1 MKTEV
6 AMNERHCPQTNR
18 VTATLSLLLA
28 TSAAGPAAAQQW
40 SATDRRPRPYN
51 VVAVDSTMTMAIDV
65 STGNWNPA
73 GNNRLY
79 NAKQLLTGFGTGND
93 QNGAMFLFR
102 HEFLWGTYSYSG
114 SIEAHIKDGS
124 GSLPRLG
131 SIPNTVVAP
140 IWGNR
145 ALSYST
151 TRAMIDGLSADYC
164 LTTGKGA
171 YNCLE
176 QRLPGG
182 ATGPACITSGCAQD
196 APLVEHI
203 TQNPLSGLQL
213 PVLTNP
219 PGYSATSTIYP
230 AGWQRYTFPC
240 DRFDPTGYPDN
251 PTVPGALPP
260 GCPRTSTN
268 TPYNAAC
275 PSVNIPYELAHELGG
290 TYYSWPRYSDID
302 NDGDVDISP
311 SDIAQDI
318 CQPLSTA
325 YNKIQQ
331 KLNACLDNPPTLSPP
346 FTCNPSTLSNTLCA
360 PASPFMGG
368 PITPINSPPMTIP
381 TTCVCNASG
390 PGCVAGGGNDAC
402 GNPLYFPA
410 RQQVGICRSHDASRQ
425 PASTLDSV
433 PGNDN
438 ILRDPGIRT
447 PGANPEL
454 WCRTNVVT
462 FVTDAEGAH
471 PLGVM
476 TTSPR
481 NEQFYFA
488 DLGVEQN
495 TVVGVGDMSRA
506 TALQSIIRGSAPP
519 AVAAVPGLPVTSG
532 VSALRA
538 RFARDLNRSLKGV
551 YAAATPSLS
560 TYQDRAAFMVM
571 EIPGNSSPSH
581 VDYFGRPLR
590 LEWWRIDPLSGA
602 PLNRLFSTDEASRA
616 NIGTVVP
623 NGDGNVIPGVEGT
636 PTVWRSGMSRFQT
649 LGANTLDRDGN
660 NVVDAHPAVRWGNAN
675 GGEGSR
681 PVIVGAPLDAPDGR
695 DRGAAQAWRYAVRNR
710 DRVAYA
716 LSNGVVHAY
725 RVGRVSGSIV
735 DNTGALVNAGV
746 TTLGS
751 LGTQNVGITYD
762 DNPASPGMGAEIF
775 RYRPRFI
782 TAAGNDSAALV
793 GGQPRWRYNDILPQS
808 LIDRGQIFVRDVQLD
823 FAPSPPRFGTIMVV
837 SQGQGGRGFA
847 ALDVSDPNAPQ
858 VLWDG
863 VLLMPGARALAA
875 PSIYQWPNPS
885 GGDPIPAMVVVGGAL
900 TPPPAGGPYF
910 DFLEVYN
917 LKTGA
922 LISRATLPRSTPT
935 QMRAWPN
942 TPVCVDREGA
952 GQMDRCFVLAT
963 DGTLAL
969 VRVNATNGTF
979 FPAANITPGGIS
991 GTFQSGMAAYFTA
1004 NNQVALVFGSGDLS
1018 RIERGGGPAN
1028 RVFKVISEGTGTATP
1043 VARFSNVCRP
1053 GAALVDGSFTLG
1065 PGEMVISPPTV
1076 AKGTVAFSTYRPGAT
1091 GCQDG
1096 QSYVYAFDFETCRD
1110 VIAPPGTMT
1119 KPTAA
1124 TAVGAGMPSSP
1135 VLLRRTGQLLVHTT
1149 ASPSGGATTPVAVR
1163 TRGGVFEA
1171 VRPTFFRIRAS
1182 SR

>member
-1 MKTEV
+1 
-6 AMNERHCPQTNR
+6 MNEVHCPKTNR

-28 TSAAGPAAAQQW
+28 TSTAGPAAAQQW
-40 SATDRRPRPYN
+40 SATDRRPRPFN

-65 STGNWNPA
+65 GTGNWNPA

-93 QNGAMFLFR
+93 QNGAMYLFR
-102 HEFLWGTYSYSG
+102 DYFAWGTYSYSG
-114 SIEAHIKDGS
+114 SIEAHIKDGT
-124 GSLPRLG
+124 GSLPHLG
-131 SIPNTVVAP
+131 GIPNSIVAP
-140 IWGNR
+140 IWNNR
-145 ALSYST
+145 SLSYT
-151 TRAMIDGLSADYC
+151 NTRAMIDGLSVDYC
-164 LTTGKGA
+164 LTTGKNA

-182 ATGPACITSGCAQD
+182 ATGPACITAGCVQD
-196 APLVEHI
+196 PPLIEHV
-203 TQNPLSGLQL
+203 TQNPVSGLQL

-230 AGWQRYTFPC
+230 AGWTRYTFPC
-240 DRFDPTGYPDN
+240 DKFNPAGYPDS
-251 PTVPGALPP
+251 PTLTPLPA

-275 PSVNIPYELAHELGG
+275 PVVNIPYELAHELGG
-290 TYYSWPRYSDID
+290 AYYSWPRYSDTD
-302 NDGDVDISP
+302 GDGDVDISP

-318 CQPLSTA
+318 CQPLSNA

-368 PITPINSPPMTIP
+368 PITPINSPPMTIA

-390 PGCVAGGGNDAC
+390 PGCVSGGGNDDC

-410 RQQVGICRSHDASRQ
+410 RQQVGICRSHDATTQ
-425 PASTLDSV
+425 PASTLDTV

-438 ILRDPGIRT
+438 ILRDPGVHT
-447 PGANPEL
+447 VAANPDT
-454 WCRTNVVT
+454 WCRSNVVT

-481 NEQFYFA
+481 NERFYFA
-488 DLGVEQN
+488 DFGVEQN
-495 TVVGVGDMSRA
+495 TVVGMGDMSRA
-506 TALQSIIRGSAPP
+506 TGLQSIIRGSPP
-519 AVAAVPGLPVTSG
+519 PTVAAVAGLPVSSSVNT
-532 VSALRA
+532 LRA

-551 YAAATPSLS
+551 FAAGAPALS
-560 TYQDRAAFMVM
+560 TYQDRAAFTVM

-590 LEWWRIDPLSGA
+590 LEWWRIDPLTGA
-602 PLNRLFSTDEASRA
+602 PLSRLFSTDEVGRA
-616 NIGTVVP
+616 GVGAVVP

-649 LGANTLDRDGN
+649 HGANTLDRNGDGLVN
-660 NVVDAHPAVRWGNAN
+660 GTDAHPAVAWGFAN
-675 GGEGSR
+675 GGEGTR

-710 DRVAYA
+710 DRVAYT
-716 LSNGVVHAY
+716 LSNGVIHAY

-746 TTLGS
+746 TNLGA

-793 GGQPRWRYNDILPQS
+793 GGLPRWRYNDIVPQS

-823 FAPSPPRFGTIMVV
+823 FAPSPPRFGTVMVIA
-837 SQGQGGRGFA
+837 QGQGGRGFA

-858 VLWDG
+858 VLWDAP
-863 VLLMPGARALAA
+863 LLVAGARALAA

-885 GGDPIPAMVVVGGAL
+885 GGDPIPALVVVGGAL
-900 TPPPAGGPYF
+900 TPPAAGTPFF
-910 DFLEVYN
+910 DFLDVYN

-922 LISRATLPRSTPT
+922 LISRAVLPRSGPT

-979 FPAANITPGGIS
+979 FPAANITPPGIS

-1018 RIERGGGPAN
+1018 RLERGGGPAN
-1028 RVFKVISEGTGTATP
+1028 RVFKVISEGTGAATP
-1043 VARFSNVCRP
+1043 QARFSNVCRP
-1053 GAALVDGSFTLG
+1053 GAALVDGAFALG

-1076 AKGTVAFSTYRPGAT
+1076 AKGTVAFSTYRPGTT

-1110 VIAPPGTMT
+1110 VIAPPGTMA
-1119 KPTAA
+1119 KPTPATAA
-1124 TAVGAGMPSSP
+1124 AVGAGMPSSP

-1149 ASPSGGATTPVAVR
+1149 ASPSGGATTPVSVR
-1163 TRGGVFEA
+1163 TRGGMFEA